1 MGPDSRSG
9 QKVLELELRGPAG
22 ITNGLAASVIRL
34 RLDTL
39 NYSRL
44 GLDHEL
50 KTIDLGLR

>member
-1 MGPDSRSG
+1 MDPDSRSG
-9 QKVLELELRGPAG
+9 LKALELELKGPAE

-34 RLDTL
+34 RLDTS
-39 NYSRL
+39 NHSRL